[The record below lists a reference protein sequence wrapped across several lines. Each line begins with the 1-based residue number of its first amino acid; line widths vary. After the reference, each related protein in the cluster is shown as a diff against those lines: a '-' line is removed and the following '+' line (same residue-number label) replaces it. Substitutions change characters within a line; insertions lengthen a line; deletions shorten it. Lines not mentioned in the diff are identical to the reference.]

1 MYIPTPYHWTD
12 DDGVTHVFYD
22 DHMPPSEGFGWSSL
36 CEELHLP
43 TEGNHFEIT
52 PITSP
57 DDIACNRCRWEFS
70 DSIIE
75 LDDAG
80 DASFGTVDGCFI
92 HYERNEAG
100 IIVQAKR
107 LFHSPQMLHHA
118 LDFEPQSLSGD
129 LTEEEANVCSP
140 CWETYVDHQWS
151 SSDQGGELCIKT
163 RTVDGRS
170 EYFTT
175 DVETIQRGNQA
186 GLQLTSKHGL
196 AVKIRRE
203 NIEKLHLRQHTM
215 SSTEIVRIG

>member
-22 DHMPPSEGFGWSSL
+22 DYMPPSEGFGWSSL

-57 DDIACNRCRWEFS
+57 DDIACNRCRSEFS

-75 LDDAG
+75 LDDEG
-80 DASFGTVDGCFI
+80 DASYGTVDGCFI
-92 HYERNEAG
+92 NYERNEDG
-100 IIVQAKR
+100 EIVQAKR
-107 LFHSPQMLHHA
+107 VFHSPQMLHHA

-129 LTEEEANVCSP
+129 LTEEKADVCST
-140 CWETYVDHQWS
+140 CWATYIDHQWS
-151 SSDQGGELCIKT
+151 SRDQGCELCIET
-163 RTVDGRS
+163 ITVGGRS

-186 GLQLTSKHGL
+186 ALQLTSKDGL
-196 AVKIRRE
+196 IKSILRE
-203 NIEKLHLRQHTM
+203 DIDAITLTPAHD
-215 SSTEIVRIG
+215 IVY

>member
-12 DDGVTHVFYD
+12 DDGVTHVFYN
-22 DHMPPSEGFGWSSL
+22 DHMPPSEGFGWLSL

-57 DDIACNRCRWEFS
+57 DDIACNRCRSEVS

-80 DASFGTVDGCFI
+80 DASYGTADDCLI

-100 IIVQAKR
+100 EIVRAKR
-107 LFHSPQMLHHA
+107 VFHSPQMLHHA
-118 LDFEPQSLSGD
+118 LDFELQSLSGD
-129 LTEEEANVCSP
+129 LTEGEADVCSS

-151 SSDQGGELCIKT
+151 SRDQGGELCIET
-163 RTVDGRS
+163 IPVDGRS
-170 EYFTT
+170 AYFTT

-186 GLQLTSKHGL
+186 ALELTSKHGL
-196 AVKIRRE
+196 IKRIRRE
-203 NIEKLHLRQHTM
+203 DIEKITLTPGDN
-215 SSTEIVRIG
+215 IVY